1 MLVKF
6 KTQSLIFWKLKYKSI
21 LILYMGRTFFLINE
35 LAVKW
40 WISQVAV
47 VAFVAWVCRQ
57 WLWPSGSAM
66 IIGGRHFGCSWSGEA
81 KENRNK

>member
-1 MLVKF
+1 MRVTTRFWVSFIDMLYTCIPISFEQQFVEH
-6 KTQSLIFWKLKYKSI
+6 
-21 LILYMGRTFFLINE
+21 FFLINE

-47 VAFVAWVCRQ
+47 VAFVAWVCQQ

-66 IIGGRHFGCSWSGEA
+66 IIEGRQFGCSW
-81 KENRNK
+81 